1 MVLIVRT
8 QDSKF
13 CFLWNGDIKGSVMLT
28 GGAAAGLRVIQLHS
42 RSARCLGALLGRW
55 TADKFLIEAA
65 REIFSVQSYHNLHVQ
80 ELVSHW

>member
-28 GGAAAGLRVIQLHS
+28 GGAAAGLRVFQLHS
-42 RSARCLGALLGRW
+42 DQPGALVPCLDDGL
-55 TADKFLIEAA
+55 LIN
-65 REIFSVQSYHNLHVQ
+65 S
-80 ELVSHW
+80 